1 MLTTDDELL
10 QRSNFG
16 NRRFSRCAF
25 RNNRDQGIMDDFT
38 KNPELLLATLSSLYA
53 AENRRKE
60 VAVLAASK
68 IMISHEYDDW
78 DGGRY

>member
-1 MLTTDDELL
+1 
-10 QRSNFG
+10 
-16 NRRFSRCAF
+16 
-25 RNNRDQGIMDDFT
+25 MDDFT